1 MANLFTSP
9 LAAVLLLGEGGGGSP
24 LGGLLPMVLMFGV
37 VYFLLLR
44 PMSKQEKDRKRRI
57 EEIKKGD
64 KVVLNGGLL
73 GRVSSLDDQVAVI
86 ELADRVKVRVLRKEI
101 SDLQSNVIKAADEK
115 DKKSEK
121 SDKKKD
127 KNRDNDEG
135 KAARA

>member
-1 MANLFTSP
+1 
-9 LAAVLLLGEGGGGSP
+9 
-24 LGGLLPMVLMFGV
+24 
-37 VYFLLLR
+37 
-44 PMSKQEKDRKRRI
+44 MSKQEKDRKKRI

-73 GRVSSLDDQVAVI
+73 GRVSSLDDQVAVV

-101 SDLQSNVIKAADEK
+101 SDLQENVIKAADEKDEK

-121 SDKKKD
+121 SDKKKKD
-127 KNRDNDEG
+127 KDGG